1 MFLRAALL
9 DAPPAPGWLRELP
22 VVRAL
27 TAAPLEFTSSV
38 TVISGENGAGKST
51 LVEALAVASG
61 FNPEGGSR
69 HATMQMMQDS
79 VSPLHEWLTLRRRNA
94 PDGFFLR
101 GESFYN
107 LAGWYAGLEDSPL
120 PDLLRMSHGQ
130 SLMSLID
137 RRFHGGGLFFL
148 DEPEAGLSTLRQLE
162 LLGRLWHLAD
172 AGSQIIMAT
181 HSPVLLAIPG
191 AQILEID
198 ADGIHESRLEDT
210 EAFRA
215 AREFAADPEGTAEY
229 LTS

>member
-9 DAPPAPGWLRELP
+9 DAPPHPAWLRELP

-27 TAAPLEFTSSV
+27 EAAPLEFTSSI

-69 HATMQMMQDS
+69 HARMQVEDNS
-79 VSPLHEWLTLRRRNA
+79 VSPLHEYLTLRRHNA

-107 LAGWYAGLEDSPL
+107 LADWYARLDDSPL
-120 PDLLRMSHGQ
+120 PDLLEMSHGQ
-130 SLMSLID
+130 SLLALIG

-148 DEPEAGLSTLRQLE
+148 DEPEAGLSNLRQLE
-162 LLGRLWHLAD
+162 VLGRLWHLAD
-172 AGSQIIMAT
+172 AGSQIILAT
-181 HSPVLLAIPG
+181 HSPILLAIPG

-198 ADGIHESRLEDT
+198 ADGIHERALEDT

-215 AREFAADPEGTAEY
+215 ATEFVADPVGTATF

>member
-9 DAPPAPGWLRELP
+9 DAPPHPAWLRDLA

-27 TAAPLEFTSSV
+27 AAGPLEFTTPV

-51 LVEALAVASG
+51 LVEALAVGSG
-61 FNPEGGSR
+61 FNAEGGSR
-69 HATMQMMQDS
+69 HARMRVEQDS
-79 VSPLHEWLTLRRRNA
+79 VSPLHEVLTLRRRNA

-107 LAGWYAGLEDSPL
+107 LAGWYAGLDDSPL
-120 PDLLRMSHGQ
+120 PDLLEMSHGE
-130 SLMSLID
+130 SLMAVIR

-148 DEPEAGLSTLRQLE
+148 DEPEAGLSNLRQLE

-172 AGSQIIMAT
+172 RGSQIILAT
-181 HSPVLLAIPG
+181 HSPILLAIPG
-191 AQILEID
+191 ARILEVD
-198 ADGIHESRLEDT
+198 SAGIHERTLEDT

-215 AREFAADPEGTAEY
+215 AREFTADPTGTAEY